1 MNPLPAQV
9 APPRKDI
16 GFAAEVALGFACGM
30 RGVGLLARRPRWWL
44 LASAP
49 AIVGGVLTVVLFS
62 GAFAWMREWTADLLS
77 LSDAGGWKTVSD
89 AVQFLLAASA
99 GIVFL
104 IFAFAPL
111 VRAIASPFLALLAER
126 VVADVSGAPAPVGTG
141 SRFDRLV
148 VRPIVESVLLV
159 LVRLVWSAAA
169 LPLLCV
175 PFAGAFLF
183 AMVLMPL
190 EGFDLVDLALGA
202 RGTDLSQRVS
212 FATRHPGATIGLG
225 VAKTLLL
232 LVPCLNLAF
241 LPGALVGAVL
251 LDERLGDGFPAR
263 AEPAP

>member
-9 APPRKDI
+9 APPRRDI
-16 GFAAEVALGFACGM
+16 GFAAEVALGFTCGM
-30 RGVGLLARRPRWWL
+30 RGVALLARRPRWWL

-49 AIVGGVLTVVLFS
+49 AIVGGVLTVALFY
-62 GAFAWMREWTADLLS
+62 GGFAGLRGWTAGLLS
-77 LSDAGGWKTVSD
+77 LPDAGGWKTASD
-89 AVQFLLAASA
+89 VVQFLLAAVA
-99 GIVFL
+99 GLLFL
-104 IFAFAPL
+104 LFAFAPL

-148 VRPIVESVLLV
+148 VRPIVESVLLL
-159 LVRLVWSAAA
+159 LVRIVWSAVA

-175 PFAGAFLF
+175 PVAGAFLF

-212 FATRHPGATIGLG
+212 FAKRHPGATIGLG
-225 VAKTLLL
+225 MAKTLLL
-232 LVPCLNLAF
+232 FVPCLNLAF
-241 LPGALVGAVL
+241 LPGALVGCVL
-251 LDERLGDGFPAR
+251 LDQQLGDGFPVRRSVAT
-263 AEPAP
+263 